1 VRSTILKVIN
11 ITMEGRY
18 GGPHAFI
25 ATCADKLKNFS
36 IETIVVFPDMDSD
49 IFLRKLSAMDVVSK
63 RLRLHRLTKEKKHLI
78 KYALLF
84 IPEVISLY
92 RLYKKECIDIVHCNN
107 SWQFKGVIAGRLAR
121 KKTVWHL
128 HETSTPFF
136 INIIFKLLA
145 KNFAD
150 AFITA
155 GKKAR
160 KYYLSGQRLSSKPI
174 LEIQAP
180 VDTLIF
186 DPDKGEKDRKIAK
199 YPGLKI
205 VTVGNVNPLKGIE
218 YFVEMSSILNRSYNY
233 LSFFVI
239 GPHFPSQKAYS
250 EKIMRMA
257 QKFNLNNLYFYGPS
271 ENIPSVLKAADIYI
285 CSSIAEASPISVWEA
300 MSMGKAIVSTD
311 VGDVAKFIKDGENGF
326 IVPIKDAAAL
336 VQKAAWLIDNS
347 DSRKKIG
354 INARKTAIQKLDVDI
369 CVKKHAEFYRT
380 IAGGL

>member
-1 VRSTILKVIN
+1 MLKILN

-25 ATCADKLKNFS
+25 AACAERLKS
-36 IETIVVFPDMDSD
+36 DGIDTVVVFPDQDSD
-49 IFLRKLSAMDVVSK
+49 FFLKKLCAIGVAAK
-63 RLRLHRLTKEKKHLI
+63 RLRLHRLTKEKMHLI

-92 RLYKKECIDIVHCNN
+92 KLYKKEGVDIVHCNN

-150 AFITA
+150 AFITS

-160 KYYLSGQRLSSKPI
+160 KYYLSDQRLSNKPI

-186 DPDKGEKDRKIAK
+186 DPDKVEKDRKIEK

-218 YFVEMSSILNRSYNY
+218 YFVEMSSILNRSYNH
-233 LSFFVI
+233 LSFFVV

-257 QKFNLNNLYFYGPS
+257 QKFNSDNLHFYGSS

-311 VGDVAKFIKDGENGF
+311 VGDVANFIKDGKNGF
-326 IVPIKDAAAL
+326 IVPIRDAAAL
-336 VQKAAWLIDNS
+336 VKKAAWLIDNF
-347 DSRKKIG
+347 DSSKKLG
-354 INARKTAIQKLDVDI
+354 INARKTAIKKLDVDI
-369 CVKKHAEFYRT
+369 CVKKHADFYRT

>member
-1 VRSTILKVIN
+1 
-11 ITMEGRY
+11 
-18 GGPHAFI
+18 
-25 ATCADKLKNFS
+25 
-36 IETIVVFPDMDSD
+36 
-49 IFLRKLSAMDVVSK
+49 
-63 RLRLHRLTKEKKHLI
+63 
-78 KYALLF
+78 LF

-92 RLYKKECIDIVHCNN
+92 KLYKKECIDIVHCNN

-155 GKKAR
+155 GEKVR
-160 KYYLSGQRLSSKPI
+160 KYYLSDQRLSNKPI
-174 LEIQAP
+174 LESQAP

-186 DPDKGEKDRKIAK
+186 DPNKVEEDRKIAK

-218 YFVEMSSILNRSYNY
+218 YFIEMASVLNKTYNH
-233 LSFFVI
+233 LSFFVV
-239 GPHFPSQKAYS
+239 GPHFASQKAYS
-250 EKIMRMA
+250 EKIVRMA
-257 QKFNLNNLYFYGPS
+257 QKYDLDNLHFYGPS
-271 ENIPSVLKAADIYI
+271 ENIPAVLKAADIYI
-285 CSSIAEASPISVWEA
+285 CASIAEASPISVWEA

-311 VGDVAKFIKDGENGF
+311 VGDVAKFIKDGENGY

-336 VQKAAWLIDNS
+336 VKKAALLIDNS
-347 DSRKKIG
+347 DLRKKLG
-354 INARKTAIQKLDVDI
+354 MNARKAAVENLDVRM
-369 CVKKHAEFYRT
+369 CVKKHVDFYRT
-380 IAGGL
+380 IVDGL

>member
-1 VRSTILKVIN
+1 
-11 ITMEGRY
+11 MEGRY

-25 ATCADKLKNFS
+25 AACADKLKNYG
-36 IETIVVFPDMDSD
+36 IDTVVVFPDQDSD
-49 IFLRKLSAMDVVSK
+49 FFLRKLCAIGVAAK

-92 RLYKKECIDIVHCNN
+92 KLYKKDGIDIVHCNN

-155 GKKAR
+155 GEKAR
-160 KYYLSGQRLSSKPI
+160 KYYLSDQRLSSKPI

-186 DPDKGEKDRKIAK
+186 DPDKVEKDRKIAK
-199 YPGLKI
+199 YVGLKI

-218 YFVEMSSILNRSYNY
+218 YFVEMSSILNRSYNH
-233 LSFFVI
+233 LSFFVV
-239 GPHFPSQKAYS
+239 GPHFASQKAYS

-257 QKFNLNNLYFYGPS
+257 QKFHSNNLHFYGSS

-285 CSSIAEASPISVWEA
+285 CSSIAEASPISAWEA

-311 VGDVAKFIKDGENGF
+311 VGDVAKFITDGENGF
-326 IVPIKDAAAL
+326 VVPIKDAAAL
-336 VQKAAWLIDNS
+336 VKKAALLIDNS
-347 DSRKKIG
+347 DLRKKIG
-354 INARKTAIQKLDVDI
+354 IKAREIAVTNLDVDI
-369 CVKKHAEFYRT
+369 CVKKHAAFYRK
-380 IAGGL
+380 IMDEF